1 MTDKQEKHELEYD
14 PAEGVE
20 LNDTFGVEHILES
33 RDIAREIQVDKMSN
47 IHIEREYSHR
57 EFELE
62 QRIEELTQA
71 LDDQKCG
78 AAEQINES
86 ERVHA
91 KLLEVSQRNW
101 IKKNEELKKE
111 LDEQKDLVRRYQSSA
126 VKDSRIMKQQHDLLN
141 TFAERFL

>member
-1 MTDKQEKHELEYD
+1 MTDKHEKHELEYD

-62 QRIEELTQA
+62 QRIDELTQQ
-71 LDDQKCG
+71 LDEMKRG
-78 AAEQINES
+78 GEEQINEI

>member
-1 MTDKQEKHELEYD
+1 
-14 PAEGVE
+14 
-20 LNDTFGVEHILES
+20 
-33 RDIAREIQVDKMSN
+33 MSN

-62 QRIEELTQA
+62 QRIEELTQQ
-71 LDDQKCG
+71 LDEMKRG
-78 AAEQINES
+78 GEEQINEI

-111 LDEQKDLVRRYQSSA
+111 LDEQKDLVRKYQSSA

>member
-62 QRIEELTQA
+62 QRIEELTLELQ
-71 LDDQKCG
+71 LLEKT
-78 AAEQINES
+78 AED
-86 ERVHA
+86 RYL
-91 KLLEVSQRNW
+91 KLLDINQNTW
-101 IKKNEELKKE
+101 IKKNEALQEE
-111 LDEQKDLVRRYQSSA
+111 LDEQKDLVRQYQSSA

-141 TFAERFL
+141 TFAQRFL

>member
-1 MTDKQEKHELEYD
+1 MTETGEKHELEYD
-14 PAEGVE
+14 SAEGVE

-62 QRIEELTQA
+62 QRIEELTQE
-71 LDDQKCG
+71 LDEVKRG
-78 AAEQINES
+78 GEAQINEI

-101 IKKNEELKKE
+101 IKKNEELKDE
-111 LDEQKDLVRRYQSSA
+111 LNEQREMVRKYQSSA